1 MRINISVAMTIMAK
15 ASHATPNSSE
25 ATAHDNG
32 NLTTTETEF
41 GWNSKTQELLIAA
54 FWIGFTTIQIP
65 AGYLAD
71 RLGGKWLIA
80 CGVSLSGIFN
90 LLGPIAA
97 RSIGLVWAVSWIVLV
112 YEDPSLHPC
121 ISGEERNYIEKN
133 RFTVMGV
140 SNRVRPPF
148 GSMLTSLPVVAL
160 LVCMFTAT
168 GVVYLGLNTNLPLY
182 LKHVIGFD
190 IMAVGF
196 LSSLPYLCHWLMLQI
211 SSHVSDSLIGRK
223 LLSRTA
229 TRKLM
234 VDVGAVITAGGLIL
248 VCTWVSARPHVTV
261 ILMTIAAGGMGVSF
275 STAFVNAI
283 DLAPSFSGTL
293 MGIANSI
300 AVSAGFIAPLAV
312 GALTEDQT
320 DPRGWHIV
328 FYGIVAVDIFGAMFF
343 HAFGSGDVQ
352 EWAVVA
358 EEEIVN
364 DVTQRNHDVRD
375 REAPIAQSTIVAF
388 HSREV

>member
-25 ATAHDNG
+25 ATAHDN
-32 NLTTTETEF
+32 
-41 GWNSKTQELLIAA
+41 
-54 FWIGFTTIQIP
+54 
-65 AGYLAD
+65 GYLAD

-190 IMAVGF
+190 IMA
-196 LSSLPYLCHWLMLQI
+196 I